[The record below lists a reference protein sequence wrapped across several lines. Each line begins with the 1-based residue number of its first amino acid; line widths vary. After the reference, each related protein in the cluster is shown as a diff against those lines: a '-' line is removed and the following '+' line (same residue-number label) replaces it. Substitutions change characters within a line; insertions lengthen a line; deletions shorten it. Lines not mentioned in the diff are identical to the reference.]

1 LKRLAEARKATLF
14 PDHELEA
21 AVDDIYRRPLKEA
34 AADTLRRLLKSGV
47 RDEDLAEQVKILR
60 EEGKL
65 VQDDEESARNEPQII
80 CSLGLV

>member
-1 LKRLAEARKATLF
+1 MAESRKNSLF
-14 PDHELEA
+14 PDHELEM
-21 AVDDIYRRPLKEA
+21 AVDDIYRRPFKEA

-60 EEGKL
+60 EEGRL
-65 VQDDEESARNEPQII
+65 AQDDEEFARNEPQII